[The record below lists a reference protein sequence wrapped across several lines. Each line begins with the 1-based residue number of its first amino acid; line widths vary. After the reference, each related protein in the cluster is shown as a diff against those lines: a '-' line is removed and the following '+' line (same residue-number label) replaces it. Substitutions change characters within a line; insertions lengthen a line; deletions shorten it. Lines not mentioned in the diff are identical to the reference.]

1 MIRVIALCFVLTG
14 CMTVHVISENGDNDK
29 IDETQETTLELEGI

>member
-29 IDETQETTLELEGI
+29 IDETQETALELEGI